1 MDKLNSSIPFF
12 HVQEDFL
19 IHVPRQRTKTKR
31 FGDMDEILDLTS
43 DDSDEET
50 KTKPPPAASNKKPK
64 EKREPSQRPPKKQV
78 QCGWTR
84 LECFRVE
91 KGLLTFGWV
100 TLYRPYA
107 YDVIISLRPHF
118 GGIGLRVNAVVSDV
132 PAADHKRVQGN
143 GFIPQHGSA
152 MTSMHKVY
160 NIKIHLSHPQSRK

>member
-1 MDKLNSSIPFF
+1 MYFLVIHSSDFIALSSCVYFLPCILLYGVTRRWEDQHMDKLNSLIPFF
-12 HVQEDFL
+12 RVQEDFL

-91 KGLLTFGWV
+91 KGLLTFGWA
-100 TLYRPYA
+100 TYIDLMP
-107 YDVIISLRPHF
+107 
-118 GGIGLRVNAVVSDV
+118 
-132 PAADHKRVQGN
+132 
-143 GFIPQHGSA
+143 
-152 MTSMHKVY
+152 MTSY
-160 NIKIHLSHPQSRK
+160 SAL